1 MIKLHHN
8 PAKHAL
14 SHELEA
20 LFQQHIVQGGRTRT
34 FKQGE
39 SGGRLKFVVGDPK
52 RQAMRL

>member
-20 LFQQHIVQGGRTRT
+20 LFQQHIVQGGRTRS
-34 FKQGE
+34 FRPGE
-39 SGGRLKFVVGDPK
+39 SGGKLKFVVGDPK
-52 RQAMRL
+52 RQGMRV